1 MEKQIYKQNIKRR
14 KNLCKMQEK
23 KLQNEISTESG
34 LNYFHV
40 LACPPPRFFSAF
52 TFFFLILYT
61 QSGGGDIIRPLYKK
75 QHNKKIQKIP
85 FLWVSFYL
93 GR

>member
-1 MEKQIYKQNIKRR
+1 
-14 KNLCKMQEK
+14 MQEK

-52 TFFFLILYT
+52 TFFFNSLHTIWGWGHS
-61 QSGGGDIIRPLYKK
+61 QAII
-75 QHNKKIQKIP
+75 
-85 FLWVSFYL
+85 
-93 GR
+93 